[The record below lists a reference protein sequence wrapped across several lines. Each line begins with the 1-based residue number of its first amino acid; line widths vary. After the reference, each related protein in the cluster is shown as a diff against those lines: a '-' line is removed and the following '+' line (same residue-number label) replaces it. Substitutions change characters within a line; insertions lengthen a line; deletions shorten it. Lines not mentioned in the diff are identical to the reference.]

1 MKKATLLDYQ
11 DEIEATIKLM
21 QREIDGLRAQ
31 LRDQTARLAGLRPQ
45 VAAVPPWVA
54 TFERRLDILAAEV
67 ARLSQMIDPVGLGL

>member
-11 DEIEATIKLM
+11 DETEATIKLM

-31 LRDQTARLAGLRPQ
+31 LRDQDHRLAGLRPNM
-45 VAAVPPWVA
+45 AAVPPWVA
-54 TFERRLDILAAEV
+54 MFERRLDILAAEV